1 MQTRYG
7 DLWEVNG
14 FHVIPTN
21 LTLRRDGTAVMGRGV
36 AQQAA
41 LRYRVLPDAYGHF
54 PRTRTHPQLFVHR
67 DFQVICLPV
76 KRHWSAHADL
86 DLIRLGVQQLAA
98 LPCEIRPIALPLVG
112 CGFGE
117 LSSRVVLPLL
127 AQCLHHDRFLLVLR
141 DAAAT
146 RRHAATL
153 RPASRR
159 DRSVGHTVPAA
170 IARR

>member
-7 DLWEVNG
+7 DLWEVDG

-41 LRYRVLPDAYGHF
+41 WRYPALPDAYGRF
-54 PRTRTHPQLFVHR
+54 LRTSTHPQLFVHH

-76 KRHWSAHADL
+76 KRHWSARAEL

-98 LPCEIRPIALPLVG
+98 LPCEISPIALPLVG

-117 LSSRVVLPLL
+117 LSSRIVLPVL
-127 AQCLHHDRFLLVLR
+127 AQGLHHDRFLLVLR

-153 RPASRR
+153 RPASCR
-159 DRSVGHTVPAA
+159 DRSVGHPVPAA
-170 IARR
+170 IAR

>member
-7 DLWEVNG
+7 DLWEVDG

-41 LRYRVLPDAYGHF
+41 WRYPALPDAYGRF
-54 PRTRTHPQLFVHR
+54 LRMRTHPQLFIHH
-67 DFQVICLPV
+67 DFQVMCLPV
-76 KRHWSAHADL
+76 KRHWSARAEL

-98 LPCEIRPIALPLVG
+98 LPREISPIALPLVG

-117 LSSRVVLPLL
+117 LSSRIVLPVL
-127 AQCLHHDRFLLVLR
+127 AQGLRHDRFLLVLR

-153 RPASRR
+153 RSASRQ
-159 DRSVGHTVPAA
+159 DRRGDPPVPAA
-170 IARR
+170 SVR